1 MKAIAFYLPQF
12 HVIPE
17 NEAVYGPGFTE
28 WDNVRNARPL
38 FPGHRQPRAPHG
50 MLGYY
55 SLENRRT
62 LLLQHRLAMN
72 YGVGAFCYYYYNFG
86 GRRLLEKPLD
96 IICRTPAIQNE
107 FCLCWPHVSWC
118 DNRRRERP
126 VFLEQDYSEDA
137 ARLMARDLL
146 RYFRHPRY
154 IRMEGRPFFLIFAP
168 ERHPAIGACT
178 SILREEAARAGLS
191 LCLAG
196 VEAYGPSAPQRWGLD
211 CMVEFAPSW
220 VPESMLS
227 APGEQPRRYD
237 YQATVRFM
245 LSKPVPPYTRLR
257 CVFPGWDNTPRR
269 GRYGLA
275 CTGVSPAIFRL
286 AIEAAT
292 EYTRGVLPPS
302 CHYVFI
308 NAWNEWGEGCCIEP
322 DDYYGLRYLEAIR
335 EVMGRER
342 M

>member
-1 MKAIAFYLPQF
+1 
-12 HVIPE
+12 
-17 NEAVYGPGFTE
+17 
-28 WDNVRNARPL
+28 
-38 FPGHRQPRAPHG
+38 
-50 MLGYY
+50 
-55 SLENRRT
+55 
-62 LLLQHRLAMN
+62 
-72 YGVGAFCYYYYNFG
+72 
-86 GRRLLEKPLD
+86 
-96 IICRTPAIQNE
+96 
-107 FCLCWPHVSWC
+107 
-118 DNRRRERP
+118 
-126 VFLEQDYSEDA
+126 
-137 ARLMARDLL
+137 
-146 RYFRHPRY
+146 
-154 IRMEGRPFFLIFAP
+154 
-168 ERHPAIGACT
+168 
-178 SILREEAARAGLS
+178 
-191 LCLAG
+191 
-196 VEAYGPSAPQRWGLD
+196 
-211 CMVEFAPSW
+211 
-220 VPESMLS
+220 MLS

-275 CTGVSPAIFRL
+275 CTGESPAIFRL
-286 AIEAAT
+286 ALEAAT